1 MNETVS
7 EGACGARLMCTA
19 GVAVSAENGH
29 TPLPN
34 DATSILERRVATRVG
49 VCVCV
54 CVCVHEASI
63 LGATTQHL
71 TQPLITLYLALS
83 MCVSICVCVSV
94 RVKGPMRPLILN
106 IDTLVS
112 ELHPLIPYSPLREE
126 R

>member
-19 GVAVSAENGH
+19 GVAISAENGH

-54 CVCVHEASI
+54 CVCV
-63 LGATTQHL
+63 
-71 TQPLITLYLALS
+71 
-83 MCVSICVCVSV
+83 CVRVCVCVLHVCPRGVYPGGYNAAPYTASDHSLFGTEHV
-94 RVKGPMRPLILN
+94 CVHMRVCERESEGSYAPIN
-106 IDTLVS
+106 IKYRY
-112 ELHPLIPYSPLREE
+112 PCQ
-126 R
+126 